1 MLRTLSL
8 LGLLLA
14 LSSCILLVEDEPGPI
29 TVTDPQPIIITPP
42 RPDTYT
48 YSCNGG
54 RLVVNYVDNN
64 TVRVFYDNAFQT
76 LALTRTSP
84 VRTYAGGPYV
94 WELDRSGLGSFRVG
108 GTLVRTSCR
117 F

>member
-1 MLRTLSL
+1 MLRIVTLF
-8 LGLLLA
+8 GLLLG
-14 LSSCILLVEDEPGPI
+14 LSSCILLVEDEPRQI
-29 TVTDPQPIIITPP
+29 TVTDPQPVPVGPP

-76 LALTRTSP
+76 LTLTRTSP
-84 VRTYAGGPYV
+84 LRTYAGGPYV
-94 WELDRSGLGSFRVG
+94 WELDRNGLGTFRVG
-108 GTLVRTSCR
+108 GTLVRSTCR
-117 F
+117 I